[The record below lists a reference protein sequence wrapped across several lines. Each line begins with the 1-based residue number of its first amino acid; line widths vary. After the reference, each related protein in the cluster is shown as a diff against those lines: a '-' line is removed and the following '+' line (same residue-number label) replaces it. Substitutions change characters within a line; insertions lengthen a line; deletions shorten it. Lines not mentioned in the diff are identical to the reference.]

1 MHGIPKIY
9 RIVVASYIAVR
20 QISAYVDWRGA
31 TPPAKALLEWPPSGG
46 RARVDRDDTSAA
58 APYLILSYLCRRT
71 ERGKWASRDT
81 GPMSLG
87 RYLIDA

>member
-1 MHGIPKIY
+1 M
-9 RIVVASYIAVR
+9 VASYIAVR

-31 TPPAKALLEWPPSGG
+31 TPPAKVLLECPFSGVS
-46 RARVDRDDTSAA
+46 ARVDRYDTGAA
-58 APYLILSYLCRRT
+58 AAYLILSYLCRRT

>member
-1 MHGIPKIY
+1 M
-9 RIVVASYIAVR
+9 
-20 QISAYVDWRGA
+20 
-31 TPPAKALLEWPPSGG
+31 PPVKALLELPPSGV
-46 RARVDRDDTSAA
+46 RARVDGDDMSAA
-58 APYLILSYLCRRT
+58 AAYLILSYLCRRT

>member
-1 MHGIPKIY
+1 MCSSKQVSVMISFQIPY
-9 RIVVASYIAVR
+9 LHTCSYSR
-20 QISAYVDWRGA
+20 RSFEL
-31 TPPAKALLEWPPSGG
+31 PFSGV
-46 RARVDRDDTSAA
+46 RARVDRDDMSAA
-58 APYLILSYLCRRT
+58 AAYLILSYLCRRT

>member
-1 MHGIPKIY
+1 MSATVTHAPNRY
-9 RIVVASYIAVR
+9 HRVQMNSASLNYAPTKGC
-20 QISAYVDWRGA
+20 AGA
-31 TPPAKALLEWPPSGG
+31 L
-46 RARVDRDDTSAA
+46 AA

>member
-1 MHGIPKIY
+1 MSEVL
-9 RIVVASYIAVR
+9 R
-20 QISAYVDWRGA
+20 
-31 TPPAKALLEWPPSGG
+31 PPRKYAFELPSLGVS
-46 RARVDRDDTSAA
+46 ARVDRYDTGAA